1 MNTQILDGRSLAKE
15 ILADLKAQISK
26 QTPGLCTILVGE
38 DPASKIYVQHKIKQ
52 AKEIGFRSVQYF
64 LDASILETDLLKLI
78 HEANRDPKIDGI
90 LVQLPLPPHIQT
102 ETILQAIN
110 PLKDIDGFHPE
121 NIGLLSIG
129 KPRFIPCT
137 PKGCMHLIQAS
148 GLDLLGCHA
157 VIIGRSNIV
166 GKPLAHLLMNSDAT
180 VTVCHHN
187 TQNLKSFTQQAD
199 LLISAAGSP
208 QLIQPDFIKPGAVI
222 IDIGINKLPDGKLV
236 GDVDTQG
243 ALSIAQAIT
252 PVPGGVGPMTL
263 AMLMENTWEAYKLKQ
278 N

>member
-1 MNTQILDGRSLAKE
+1 MTAIILDGRLLANQV
-15 ILADLKAQISK
+15 LARLQAKTSDRA
-26 QTPGLCTILVGE
+26 PGLCTLLVGE
-38 DPASKIYVQHKIKQ
+38 DPASQIYVRNKIKQ
-52 AKEIGFRSVQYF
+52 AEQIGIRSFQHF
-64 LDASILETDLLKLI
+64 LKSTVSESELLELI
-78 HEANRDPKIDGI
+78 HALNQDPEVDGI
-90 LVQLPLPPHIQT
+90 LVQLPLPAHIHT
-102 ETILQAIN
+102 ESILQAIN

-137 PKGCMHLIQAS
+137 PKGCMHLIKAS

-166 GKPLAHLLMNSDAT
+166 GKPMAQLLMNSDAT
-180 VTVCHHN
+180 VTICHHK
-187 TQNLKSFTQQAD
+187 TRDLKSFTRQAD

-208 QLIQPDFIKPGAVI
+208 HLIKPDFIKPGAVI
-222 IDIGINKLPDGKLV
+222 IDVGINRLSNGKLI

-243 ALSIAQAIT
+243 ALSVARAIT

-263 AMLMENTWEAYKLKQ
+263 AMLMENTWAAYEAR
-278 N
+278 